1 MVSILRFKAQIL
13 LIYTRFCYIYIAL
26 SHILFSISNTFINW
40 EYVHNSFII
49 NSLYKF

>member
-13 LIYTRFCYIYIAL
+13 LIYIHFCYTYIAFL
-26 SHILFSISNTFINW
+26 NVLFPISNTFKIW
-40 EYVHNSFII
+40 KYVHNSFII

>member
-13 LIYTRFCYIYIAL
+13 LIYIRFCYIYIAL
-26 SHILFSISNTFINW
+26 LDILFSISNTFKNW
-40 EYVHNSFII
+40 KYVHNSFII

>member
-13 LIYTRFCYIYIAL
+13 LSYIHFCYIYIAL
-26 SHILFSISNTFINW
+26 LDILFSISNTFKNW
-40 EYVHNSFII
+40 KYVHNSFII